1 MSYLSDRLSDL
12 QHHLSHLRQLRAQ
25 VRNPKELRQDLSL
38 DNDVRHSLLISSQ
51 RVIDIAA
58 ELSSRRRL
66 RFEDYS
72 EAVRNLAIYEE
83 FPDPLIRRIE
93 HLPDLRDALIH
104 GNGPVD
110 PARIVSAL
118 QEIDGLERFV
128 AAVEKVAAKR
138 R

>member
-1 MSYLSDRLSDL
+1 MPYLTDRLSDL
-12 QHHLSHLRQLRAQ
+12 RRHLSHLQ
-25 VRNPKELRQDLSL
+25 ELRERVRTPKDLRHDLSL
-38 DNDVRHSLLISSQ
+38 DNDVRHSLLVASQ

-72 EAVRNLAIYEE
+72 EAVRNLAIFEE
-83 FPDPLIRRIE
+83 FPDALIRRIE
-93 HLPDLRDALIH
+93 HLPELRNALIH

-110 PARIVSAL
+110 PARVLSAL
-118 QEIDGLERFV
+118 EEVDGVERFV
-128 AAVEKVAAKR
+128 AAVEKLATKR

>member
-1 MSYLSDRLSDL
+1 MSYLTDRLSDL
-12 QHHLSHLRQLRAQ
+12 QHHLDHLRELRSR
-25 VRNPKELRQDLSL
+25 VRAAKDLRQDLSL
-38 DNDVRHSLLISSQ
+38 DNDVRHSLLIASQ

-83 FPDPLIRRIE
+83 FPDALIRRIE
-93 HLPDLRDALIH
+93 HLPELRNALIH
-104 GNGPVD
+104 GNGPVE
-110 PARIVSAL
+110 PARLVTAL
-118 QEIDGLERFV
+118 QDTDGLQRFV
-128 AAVEKVAAKR
+128 TAVEKLATKR

>member
-1 MSYLSDRLSDL
+1 MSYLTERLSDL
-12 QHHLSHLRQLRAQ
+12 QHHLSHLQELRAQ
-25 VRNPKELRQDLSL
+25 VRAPKDLRHDLSL
-38 DNDVRHSLLISSQ
+38 DNDVRHSLLVSSQ

-83 FPDPLIRRIE
+83 FPDALIRRIE
-93 HLPDLRDALIH
+93 HLPELRDTLIH

-128 AAVEKVAAKR
+128 AAVEKLASKKR
-138 R
+138 